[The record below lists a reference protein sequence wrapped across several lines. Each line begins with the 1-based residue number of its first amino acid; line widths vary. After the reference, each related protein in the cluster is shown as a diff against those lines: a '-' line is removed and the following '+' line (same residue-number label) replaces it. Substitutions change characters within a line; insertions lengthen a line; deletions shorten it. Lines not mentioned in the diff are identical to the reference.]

1 MDDMTKNTEFTE
13 IKDIKRYIREKTE
26 SREMK
31 PGVYKKTGDITARQG
46 VVGEEIVTVM
56 ANGLKET
63 VNTVKADENGNP
75 GWVVTNPTGEK
86 YIVADKTFRDKYE
99 PIDGTENGLC
109 PVFRPI
115 IAGRTNE
122 NISFPAPWGTP
133 INLLSGGYFVFTDMD
148 DIYGIQADEFYATYK
163 EI

>member
-1 MDDMTKNTEFTE
+1 MDDMIKNTEFTE

-86 YIVADKTFRDKYE
+86 YIVADKTFRGKYE
-99 PIDGTENGLC
+99 PIDGTENGFC

-133 INLLSGGYFVFTDMD
+133 INLLSGGYLVFTDMD

>member
-1 MDDMTKNTEFTE
+1 MDDMIKNTGFTE

-56 ANGLKET
+56 SNGLKET

-86 YIVADKTFRDKYE
+86 YIVADKTFRGKYE
-99 PIDGTENGLC
+99 LIDGTENGFR

-133 INLLSGGYFVFTDMD
+133 INLLSGGYLVFTDMD